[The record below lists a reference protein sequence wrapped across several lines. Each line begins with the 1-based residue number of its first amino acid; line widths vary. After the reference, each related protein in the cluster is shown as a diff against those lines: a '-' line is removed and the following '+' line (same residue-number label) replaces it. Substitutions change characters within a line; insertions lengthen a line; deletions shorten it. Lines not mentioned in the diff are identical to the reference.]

1 MNTETAGIL
10 NGWKEVAGYLHS
22 SVRSVQRWERVSNL
36 PIRRVNGS
44 RRSAIFAFPA
54 ELDTWLRHP
63 SLKDGAGSDEFGL
76 LAKTELLISESK
88 RLRMELRQRRVEL
101 HAAVNGLSD
110 CLVQCQISRSLV
122 EKTFEQLSKSYQ
134 CGRPSSPNIQTH

>member
-1 MNTETAGIL
+1 MNTETPDVL
-10 NGWKEVAGYLHS
+10 NGWKEVANYLHS
-22 SVRSVQRWERVSNL
+22 SVRSVQRWEQVSKL

-44 RRSAIFAFPA
+44 RRSAIFAFAA

-63 SLKDGAGSDEFGL
+63 SLKNGVGSDEFGL
-76 LAKTELLISESK
+76 LPKAELLISESK

-101 HAAVNGLSD
+101 HVAVNRLSD
-110 CLVQCQISRSLV
+110 CLVQCQISRSLL